1 MLSSLALEFSPCFCL
16 EIVKNIPDIKIPM
29 NTRMPS
35 RLLKALMIPP
45 TIMELIQAIA
55 AQSMNFPLNILK
67 TRGR

>member
-55 AQSMNFPLNILK
+55 AQ
-67 TRGR
+67 